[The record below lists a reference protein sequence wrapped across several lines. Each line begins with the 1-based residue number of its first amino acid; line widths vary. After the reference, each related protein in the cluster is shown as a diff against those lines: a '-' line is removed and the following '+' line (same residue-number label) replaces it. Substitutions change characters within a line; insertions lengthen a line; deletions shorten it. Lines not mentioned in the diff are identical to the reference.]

1 MTTIANLKRESQLP
15 VIITDHEGIVNY
27 INPIFETTFGWSCAD
42 IVGQPL
48 TLILPSYFQDAH
60 NLGFSRFSTTGVSTV
75 LNHPLQLKVR
85 TKDNSEIES
94 EHIIIA
100 EKQQGQ
106 WVFAATLR
114 PLET

>member
-1 MTTIANLKRESQLP
+1 M
-15 VIITDHEGIVNY
+15 
-27 INPIFETTFGWSCAD
+27 FEKTFGWSYLE

-48 TLILPSYFQDAH
+48 NLILPSYFQDAH
-60 NLGFSRFSTTGVSTV
+60 TLGFSRFSTTEVSTV

-85 TKDNSEIES
+85 TKDNCEIES

-114 PLET
+114 PLEPQSKHFS